1 MSKFRSRTS
10 TYAALCIFFIIS
22 SSFLTVFQYSQT
34 ALGTSTVSD
43 FPDVPQPSSPI
54 LTDIPLEVNVIFMGI
69 PESLIDIKAISKE
82 LPETYGQIQRE
93 KHFMLDQFVIFNKF
107 DINYDFSFS
116 PASFADSYAAYIQ
129 NNHRE
134 DIAPWWLQEKGVAKS
149 WYVDVAKAQ
158 SWVTSNTPFKFDVG
172 YTLIIVD
179 TFHTDPKI
187 KNYYFYNASQPDLD
201 MGRDP
206 APERDMFDIAF
217 GGSSRYLVLDLTA
230 GPSNYQNLRNI
241 KLIVDYAESERD
253 QLDKDLAFYIQSAVE
268 LRFIPSYLYTPAYRS
283 SYFVNVTVFSK
294 DPSFSYA
301 RYFNKQRMLD
311 EFHEFLPFSTF
322 SGEIKELPAKDD
334 EELFHTIDQA
344 TDQYG
349 ITNHSM
355 VVDYLLANRGK
366 YVASHG
372 DDYVIP
378 VFVFGG
384 YRSGILGIAAG
395 DENGDFAF
403 VADVTDHT
411 TLGISPTNVPIFSG
425 EGGLAPDKWA
435 YEAVLM
441 NYNMKMTIRLNVESG
456 ELLVFVVDAY
466 NLWLYDQTKDI
477 NKISLTME
485 PEVWRKGSYE
495 KIIGPSAPQ
504 GKYYLVVSNSGKGN
518 AIFSGDVFTTRIR
531 ANGLTQTTIHE
542 AGHSFGLSHPH
553 DGFSWKF
560 YEAGIP
566 KDFPGEYVFWLWDF
580 SDTPMTYAISNPKF
594 DQLDK
599 DNMYRGIA
607 STLLNETFTILKN
620 ARENLEERGF
630 ENVPSEATKDLN
642 STAQSIEKSIV
653 LFKQLSPDYSGAL
666 QEALNAFSSAQKA
679 FATIQSAQLPMRF
692 SEFYW
697 PIAIAVIALAVVL
710 VFVFLRRSRRRTV
723 AKVTVQPQVPIY
735 SKKYCTNCGAELPL
749 DVDFCLKCGSR
760 QE

>member
-1 MSKFRSRTS
+1 MSKFRSRIT

-22 SSFLTVFQYSQT
+22 SSFLTVSQYSQT
-34 ALGTSTVSD
+34 VLGTSTVSD
-43 FPDVPQPSSPI
+43 FPEVPEPGSPI
-54 LTDIPLEVNVIFMGI
+54 LKDIPLRVNVIFMGI
-69 PESLIDIKAISKE
+69 PESLIDVNAISEE
-82 LPETYGQIQRE
+82 LPKTYSQIQRE
-93 KHFMLDQFVIFNKF
+93 KHFMLNQFVIFNEF
-107 DINYDFSFS
+107 NIEYDFAFS
-116 PASFADSYAAYIQ
+116 AANFANSYAVFIQ

-158 SWVTSNTPFKFDVG
+158 SWVTSNAPFKLDVG
-172 YTLIIVD
+172 YTLIIAD
-179 TFHTDPKI
+179 TFHTNPKI
-187 KNYYFYNASQPDLD
+187 KNYYFYNASRPDLD
-201 MGRDP
+201 IGRDP
-206 APERDMFDIAF
+206 APERNMFSIAF
-217 GGSSRYLVLDLTA
+217 GGSSRYLILDLTA
-230 GPSNYQNLRNI
+230 GPSNYRDTPNI
-241 KLIVDYAESERD
+241 KLIVDYAENEVG
-253 QLDKDLAFYIQSAVE
+253 QLNKDLAFYIQSAVE
-268 LRFIPSYLYTPAYRS
+268 LRFVPSYLYTPLFRP
-283 SYFVNVTVFSK
+283 SYLVNVTIFSK
-294 DPSFSYA
+294 DPSLSYA

-311 EFHEFLPFSTF
+311 EFHQLLPFSTF
-322 SGEIKELPAKDD
+322 SGEVREVPAKDD
-334 EELFHTIDQA
+334 EDLFQVIDQA

-349 ITNHSM
+349 IMNHSI
-355 VVDYLLANRGK
+355 VVNYLLANRGK

-384 YRSGILGIAAG
+384 YQSEILGTAAG

-403 VADVTDHT
+403 VADVTDPT
-411 TLGISPTNVPIFSG
+411 TLGINPMDVPIFSG

-441 NYNMKMTIRLNVESG
+441 NYNMKMTIRLDVKSG

-466 NLWLYDQTKDI
+466 NLWLYDQTEDI
-477 NKISLTME
+477 NKISFTME
-485 PEVWRKGSYE
+485 PEVWKKGSYE
-495 KIIGPSAPQ
+495 KTVTPSAPQ
-504 GKYYLVVSNSGKGN
+504 GKYYLVVSNFGKGN
-518 AIFSGDVFTTRIR
+518 AIFSGDIFTTRTL
-531 ANGLTQTTIHE
+531 AYGLTWTTVHE
-542 AGHSFGLSHPH
+542 GGHSLGLSHPH

-560 YEAGIP
+560 YETGIP
-566 KDFPGEYVFWLWDF
+566 KDSPGEYVFWLWDF
-580 SDTPMTYAISNPKF
+580 SDTPMTYATSNPKF

-630 ENVPSEATKDLN
+630 EKVPSEATDDLN
-642 STAQSIEKSIV
+642 SARQSIEKSIE
-653 LFKQLSPDYSGAL
+653 LFKQLSPDYSDAL

-679 FATIQSAQLPMRF
+679 FATIQSAPLPMRF

-697 PIAIAVIALAVVL
+697 PIAIAVIALAVIV
-710 VFVFLRRSRRRTV
+710 VFVFLRKRRRRAA
-723 AKVTVQPQVPIY
+723 AKALIQPQVTVYP
-735 SKKYCTNCGAELPL
+735 KKYCTNCGAELPL